1 MTENLLSATT
11 TFGPQ
16 RGSLF
21 ATFPPRT
28 TRYFIII
35 RETPRNE
42 LLTKKPAITLYQQSN
57 QSAGGNNL
65 YFPVFD
71 LHYVISMVSY
81 RPKSSTNQR
90 ARNRSG
96 IVKIINYCNVEV
108 KGIIGIRWGKE
119 NFDPFY
125 LPLLRVSLP
134 WSSELTIFDIIA
146 LSTGD
151 PAPPNIPTMGP
162 DRIKKMYSIPC
173 TNVLPQIL
181 YYEENKHVWRGGLF
195 DEKGIYL
202 IFCETA
208 RYIAYFFGLSCN
220 SLRAVSLLLGNL
232 WASESYC
239 YMGM

>member
-1 MTENLLSATT
+1 M
-11 TFGPQ
+11 
-16 RGSLF
+16 
-21 ATFPPRT
+21 
-28 TRYFIII
+28 
-35 RETPRNE
+35 
-42 LLTKKPAITLYQQSN
+42 
-57 QSAGGNNL
+57 
-65 YFPVFD
+65 
-71 LHYVISMVSY
+71 
-81 RPKSSTNQR
+81 
-90 ARNRSG
+90 
-96 IVKIINYCNVEV
+96 EV

-181 YYEENKHVWRGGLF
+181 YYEGKKHVWRGGLF

-202 IFCETA
+202 IFLRNGPLYCL
-208 RYIAYFFGLSCN
+208 FFCLSCN
-220 SLRAVSLLLGNL
+220 SLRAVSLLLGNRVRATAR
-232 WASESYC
+232 WVCKYASGEVTSHGRLGPFQTSSYC
-239 YMGM
+239 RAELSWSN

>member
-1 MTENLLSATT
+1 
-11 TFGPQ
+11 
-16 RGSLF
+16 
-21 ATFPPRT
+21 
-28 TRYFIII
+28 
-35 RETPRNE
+35 
-42 LLTKKPAITLYQQSN
+42 
-57 QSAGGNNL
+57 
-65 YFPVFD
+65 
-71 LHYVISMVSY
+71 MVSY
-81 RPKSSTNQR
+81 RPKYSTNQR

-96 IVKIINYCNVEV
+96 IVKIVNLISRLQC
-108 KGIIGIRWGKE
+108 GIRWGKE

-125 LPLLRVSLP
+125 LPFLRVSLP

-181 YYEENKHVWRGGLF
+181 YYEGNKHVWRGGLF

-208 RYIAYFFGLSCN
+208 RYIAYFFGLLCN

-239 YMGM
+239 QMGM